1 MQGPTSA
8 DPLGEDSSSH
18 QQLPQWDPEPAPTI
32 LEGHG
37 QVQPLRILPAGSR
50 TCPHY
55 PRTYPQNPRSPW
67 MPFAAMKY
75 VKWVPGTASH
85 PRSVRKPLVTRKS
98 TIRSWDQACCSERM
112 LIASATRKSISW
124 CQNTH
129 CSPRSMQ
136 IDPNTRKYA
145 SGC

>member
-1 MQGPTSA
+1 MQGPTSVGPQG
-8 DPLGEDSSSH
+8 DDSSSL

-37 QVQPLRILPAGSR
+37 QIQPLRILPAGSR
-50 TCPHY
+50 TCPHC
-55 PRTYPQNPRSPW
+55 PRTYPQNPGSPW

-75 VKWVPGTASH
+75 FKWVSGTASH
-85 PRSVRKPLVTRKS
+85 PSRKS
-98 TIRSWDQACCSERM
+98 PIRSWDQACCSERM
-112 LIASATRKSISW
+112 LIVSAIRKSISW
-124 CQNTH
+124 CQNTP

-136 IDPNTRKYA
+136 IDLNTRKYA